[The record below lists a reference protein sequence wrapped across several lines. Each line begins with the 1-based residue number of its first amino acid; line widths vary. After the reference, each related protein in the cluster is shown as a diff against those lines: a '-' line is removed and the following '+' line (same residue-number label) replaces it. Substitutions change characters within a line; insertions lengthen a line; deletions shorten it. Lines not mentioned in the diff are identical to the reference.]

1 MSEFERAFNIGRGYF
16 DKAKEAIL
24 GGASADDVATAE
36 LDEALNNPVLVAQVE
51 ANNAEKQLRTE
62 LAEMSEE
69 EARLVL
75 GLDKDAKYPAVKS
88 QHEKFL
94 SRINEF
100 AKNNP
105 AKKQIA
111 DRERRRIE
119 KAFALLSKNVDSTE
133 KRFGSLEIE

>member
-16 DKAKEAIL
+16 DKAKDAIL

-105 AKKQIA
+105 AKRQIA

>member
-16 DKAKEAIL
+16 DKAKDAIL

-111 DRERRRIE
+111 ERERRRIE

-133 KRFGSLEIE
+133 KRFGTLEIE

>member
-16 DKAKEAIL
+16 DKAKDAIL

-119 KAFALLSKNVDSTE
+119 NAFALLSKNVDSTE

>member
-1 MSEFERAFNIGRGYF
+1 MSEFDRAFNIGRGYF
-16 DKAKEAIL
+16 DRAKDAIL
-24 GGASADDVATAE
+24 GGATADDVASKE
-36 LDEALNNPVLVAQVE
+36 LDDALNNPAAVAQIE
-51 ANNAEKQLRTE
+51 ANNDEKQLRKE
-62 LAEMSEE
+62 LLEMSED
-69 EARLVL
+69 EARLIL
-75 GLDKDAKYPAVKS
+75 GLDKDAKYPLVKS

-105 AKKQIA
+105 AKKSIA

-119 KAFALLSKNVDSTE
+119 KAFTILSKNVDSTE

>member
-16 DKAKEAIL
+16 DKAKDAIL

-119 KAFALLSKNVDSTE
+119 KAFALLSKKVDSTE

>member
-16 DKAKEAIL
+16 DKAKDAIL

-36 LDEALNNPVLVAQVE
+36 LDEALNNPVLAAQVE

>member
-16 DKAKEAIL
+16 DKAKDAIL

>member
-16 DKAKEAIL
+16 DKAKDAIL

-75 GLDKDAKYPAVKS
+75 GLDKGAKYPAVKS